1 MKTNNEKVSKKVL
14 ELLEELN
21 EAELLNLC
29 AMILAGMSMDLKKE
43 SKIRN

>member
-1 MKTNNEKVSKKVL
+1 MKIDNEKVLKKTL
-14 ELLEELN
+14 ELMQEFN

-43 SKIRN
+43 VNIV